1 MQLGAVIAPTKP
13 WIFAEIHL
21 SGAHAKARFQQLLSH
36 KTSIE
41 QQVGTLDWQELPKKQ
56 ACRIKRQMADTDST
70 DESDWKR
77 QHEWLRDT
85 LKAFH
90 VAFSPFVKQ
99 LQDDANA
106 LSEPDEDD
114 NAFG

>member
-1 MQLGAVIAPTKP
+1 
-13 WIFAEIHL
+13 
-21 SGAHAKARFQQLLSH
+21 
-36 KTSIE
+36 
-41 QQVGTLDWQELPKKQ
+41 
-56 ACRIKRQMADTDST
+56 MADTDST